1 MLRRVAVDTTDDRA
15 RGRAGA
21 RLIPLRRNR
30 DFLLLQSG
38 QVLST
43 IGTESTAIA
52 YPLLVLTVTHS
63 PAKAGVVGFA
73 RIVPWALFGFLAG
86 AAADRL
92 PRRRVMVTADVV
104 RSLLLATVV
113 VAVAAGHISF
123 LQVALVAFLEGSMFV
138 FFNVAEFGALRSVV
152 PAPQMPTAAAAEQAR
167 YSTVTLVA
175 PPTGGALFGLGR
187 AFPFLLGALS
197 PAFSLATLLAIR
209 TPFQEDH
216 DHDEASLRSQ
226 LAEGFRFLWARPFL
240 RSCALLFTWSNLVFE
255 GLFLIMIVVARR
267 QGLSSSAIGG
277 LIAAFGACMLLGSVL
292 SPKLQKLLSMRTIV
306 VLSLWLQ
313 TGIVGFVAYPSIYV
327 LLACAVPMAIFF
339 PTVNAVVIGYR
350 IAVTPDRLTGRVNSV
365 ARTIALCGA
374 PLGPLTAGVML
385 GAFSAR
391 TTVAVFG
398 ALLVVLASLAS
409 LLPSIR
415 QAPSLA
421 ELSPEA
427 AG

>member
-1 MLRRVAVDTTDDRA
+1 MLRDV
-15 RGRAGA
+15 
-21 RLIPLRRNR
+21 IPLRRNR

-38 QVLST
+38 QVLSS

-52 YPLLVLTVTHS
+52 YPLLVLAVTHS

-73 RIVPWALFGFLAG
+73 RMAPWALFGFLAG

-92 PRRRVMVTADVV
+92 PRKRVMITADLVRVV
-104 RSLLLATVV
+104 LLATVV
-113 VAVAAGHISF
+113 AAIAAGHISF
-123 LQVALVAFLEGSMFV
+123 AQIAIVAFLEGSMFV

-152 PAPQMPTAAAAEQAR
+152 PAPQLPVAAAAEQAR
-167 YSTVTLVA
+167 YSTITLVA
-175 PPTGGALFGLGR
+175 PPTGGALFGIGR
-187 AFPFLLGALS
+187 AFPFLAGALT

-209 TPFQEDH
+209 TPFQEAR
-216 DHDEASLRSQ
+216 ERNEESLRSQ
-226 LAEGFRFLWARPFL
+226 LAEGFRFLWGRPFL

-255 GLFLIMIVVARR
+255 GLFLIMIVVAHR

-277 LIAAFGACMLLGSVL
+277 LIAAFGACMLLGSLIAPRVQRL
-292 SPKLQKLLSMRTIV
+292 MSMRTIV
-306 VLSLWLQ
+306 LLSLWLQ
-313 TGIVGFVAYPSIYV
+313 AGIVGFVADPSIFV

-374 PLGPLTAGVML
+374 PLGPLAAGVML

-391 TTVAVFG
+391 ATVAVFG
-398 ALLVVLASLAS
+398 TLLIVLALLAS
-409 LLPSIR
+409 LLPSIKD
-415 QAPSLA
+415 APSLA

-427 AG
+427 VG